1 MEKIKKGEINDI
13 IYVIFVLSIIRH
25 VMAIFNNII
34 MAFALMNDTF
44 SLWFN
49 ILLSILMIT
58 SLLLIMNKKKM
69 GVYLFVT
76 LQLLSVVFNSII
88 DSDPLTHIIPAVFMC
103 GLLFL
108 VLQLRKNGISA
119 WKVIMNKAD
128 KSDERTTV

>member
-1 MEKIKKGEINDI
+1 MGKIKKGEINII
-13 IYVIFVLSIIRH
+13 IYVIFGLIIIRH
-25 VMAIFNNII
+25 AMAIFNNI
-34 MAFALMNDTF
+34 MAFELMNDTF
-44 SLWFN
+44 SLWLN
-49 ILLSILMIT
+49 IVLSILMIT
-58 SLLLIMNKKKM
+58 SLLLLMNKNKM
-69 GVYLFVT
+69 GVYLFAT

-119 WKVIMNKAD
+119 WKLIMNKTD